1 MGKLRFPDEIVRHKA
16 LDLIGDFAL
25 LGMHPR
31 CEVIALKSGHALHV
45 AAVRELLAPY
55 RPAAIAR

>member
-1 MGKLRFPDEIVRHKA
+1 
-16 LDLIGDFAL
+16 
-25 LGMHPR
+25 MHPR

-55 RPAAIAR
+55 RPAAVAQ